1 MSRTMNEPL
10 DQKGLLLDIS
20 AVERETG
27 LSKDVLRIWERRYG
41 FPKPGRDVHGERR
54 YTVPEVARLR
64 AVKRLLD
71 IGMRP
76 GRIVR
81 SSLAELDA
89 LALHRTARLGD
100 AVPCAIGDGIVA
112 LLRSHDASGLQQ
124 ELASLLMR
132 QGLQR
137 FVLDTMVPLIRTV
150 GETWMRGELHIFEEH
165 LCTEQLQI
173 VLRTAINA
181 FPRRTGAPRVLLTT
195 LPGEPHGLGLLMVE
209 ALLVPEGAQCIS
221 LGVQTPL
228 DDVRRAALAH
238 EVDLVALSFSAAF
251 SPRQAGE
258 DLAALR
264 RQLPPAVAL
273 WAGGAMTGQLRRKI
287 PGVALIPD
295 LAATFGALEGWRTGA
310 APVAMPAG

>member
-1 MSRTMNEPL
+1 M
-10 DQKGLLLDIS
+10 
-20 AVERETG
+20 ERETG

-41 FPKPGRDVHGERR
+41 FPKPSRDVHGERR

-81 SSLAELDA
+81 STLDELDA
-89 LALHRTARLGD
+89 LALQRTARQGD
-100 AVPCAIGDGIVA
+100 AVPCVVGDGIVA
-112 LLRSHDASGLQQ
+112 LLRSHDASGLQH

-137 FVLDTMVPLIRTV
+137 FVLDTMTPLIRAV
-150 GETWMRGELHIFEEH
+150 GEAWMRGELHIFEEH

-173 VLRTAINA
+173 ALRTAINA
-181 FPRRTGAPRVLLTT
+181 FPRRSGAPRVLLTT
-195 LPGEPHGLGLLMVE
+195 LPGEQHGLALLMVE

-221 LGVQTPL
+221 LGVETPL

-238 EVDLVALSFSAAF
+238 EVDVVALSFSAAF
-251 SPRQAGE
+251 PARQAAE

-264 RQLPPAVAL
+264 HQLPSAVAL
-273 WAGGAMTGQLRRKI
+273 WAGGAMTRQVRRAI

-295 LAATFGALEGWRTGA
+295 LAATLGALEDLRACA
-310 APVAMPAG
+310 AVVATPSG